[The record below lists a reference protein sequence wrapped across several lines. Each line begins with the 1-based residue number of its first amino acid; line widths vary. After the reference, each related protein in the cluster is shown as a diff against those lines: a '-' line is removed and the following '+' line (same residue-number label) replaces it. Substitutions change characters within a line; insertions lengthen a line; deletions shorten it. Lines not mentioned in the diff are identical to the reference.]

1 MNSSR
6 RNTLTPEAKRELDA
20 VDAALAGAPVAAEH
34 DSLARFATELR
45 HMRPVAD
52 EQFLA
57 ALDARAVEGFESGGA
72 ERAREGRR
80 MLRLRLRERA
90 RGLRGGLRLR

>member
-34 DSLARFATELR
+34 DSLARFSTDVR

-52 EQFLA
+52 AQFLA
-57 ALDARAVEGFESGGA
+57 ALDARVAEGFESGGA
-72 ERAREGRR
+72 ERADRGAGARR
-80 MLRLRLRERA
+80 ARLRER
-90 RGLRGGLRLR
+90 RRSMSGRLRL